1 MTECKYTGHQNSI
14 SVDHFLVVGT
24 RTPNLS
30 LHEQLLVRASE
41 LKAAGINSLARI
53 GDCDVPGA
61 VVHAVYSG
69 HRCAREFDE
78 ELTSSNLPA
87 VERAQLF

>member
-1 MTECKYTGHQNSI
+1 MPSTLR
-14 SVDHFLVVGT
+14 VLVVGT

-69 HRCAREFDE
+69 HRYAREFDE
-78 ELTSSNLPA
+78 ELTANNLPA

>member
-1 MTECKYTGHQNSI
+1 M
-14 SVDHFLVVGT
+14 VVGA
-24 RTPNLS
+24 RTPNLG
-30 LHEQLLVRASE
+30 LYEQLLTRSGE
-41 LKAAGINSLARI
+41 FEDAGVDSLARI

-69 HRCAREFDE
+69 HRFAREFDE
-78 ELTSSNLPA
+78 GSDSCQLPF